1 MTSRAQ
7 PKAHRGTEG
16 VPLLQ
21 RRYLV
26 REASALYASPIS
38 RCVLDPATMTRED
51 RLIARAKKVL
61 SRRLGEPG
69 AVFDNPQVVRDFLTF
84 ELAEEGREVFY
95 VIFLDAQNRVVSCEP
110 LFVGTITQTSVYPRE
125 VVRRCIE
132 LNAAAVIFAHN
143 HPSGLAEPSPA
154 DRTLTNSLKSALALI
169 DVRVLDHFIVGGA
182 ARPMS
187 FAERGLL

>member
-7 PKAHRGTEG
+7 PKAHRGTEA
-16 VPLLQ
+16 VSMLQ

-38 RCVLDPATMTRED
+38 RCVMDPATMTRED

-69 AVFDNPQVVRDFLTF
+69 VVFGSPQAVRDFLVF
-84 ELAEEGREVFY
+84 ELAEEAREVFY
-95 VIFLDAQNRVVSCEP
+95 VIFLDSQNQVISCEP
-110 LFVGTITQTSVYPRE
+110 LFVGTLTQTSVYPRE
-125 VVRRCIE
+125 VIRRCIE
-132 LNAAAVIFAHN
+132 LNASAVILAHN
-143 HPSGLAEPSPA
+143 HPSGVLEPSMA
-154 DRTLTNSLKSALALI
+154 DRTLTDTLKNTLALI

-187 FAERGLL
+187 FAERGLV

>member
-7 PKAHRGTEG
+7 PKAHRGTEA
-16 VPLLQ
+16 VSMPQ

-38 RCVLDPATMTRED
+38 RCVMDPATMTRED

-69 AVFDNPQVVRDFLTF
+69 VVFGSPQILRDFLVF
-84 ELAEEGREVFY
+84 ELAEEAREVFY
-95 VIFLDAQNRVVSCEP
+95 VIFLNSQLRLVSCEP
-110 LFVGTITQTSVYPRE
+110 LFVGTLTQASVYPRE

-132 LNAAAVIFAHN
+132 LNASAVILAHN
-143 HPSGLAEPSPA
+143 HPSGVLEPSMA
-154 DRTLTNSLKSALALI
+154 DRTLTGTLKSALALI

-182 ARPMS
+182 ARPTS
-187 FAERGLL
+187 FAERGFL

>member
-7 PKAHRGTEG
+7 PKTQRGTEA
-16 VPLLQ
+16 VSMLQ

-38 RCVLDPATMTRED
+38 RCVMDPATMTRED

-69 AVFDNPQVVRDFLTF
+69 AVFDSPKAVRDFLVF
-84 ELAEEGREVFY
+84 ELAEEAREVFY
-95 VIFLDAQNRVVSCEP
+95 VIFLDSQNRAVSCEP
-110 LFVGTITQTSVYPRE
+110 LFVGTLTQTSVYPRE
-125 VVRRCIE
+125 LIRRCIE
-132 LNAAAVIFAHN
+132 LNASAVILAHN
-143 HPSGLAEPSPA
+143 HPSGVTEPSTA
-154 DRTLTNSLKSALALI
+154 DRAITNSLTSALGLI
-169 DVRVLDHFIVGGA
+169 DVRVLDHFIVGGT
-182 ARPMS
+182 ARPVS

>member
-7 PKAHRGTEG
+7 PKTQRGTEA
-16 VPLLQ
+16 VSMLQ

-38 RCVLDPATMTRED
+38 RCVMDPATMTRED

-69 AVFDNPQVVRDFLTF
+69 AVFDSPKAVRDFLVF
-84 ELAEEGREVFY
+84 ELAEEAREVFY
-95 VIFLDAQNRVVSCEP
+95 VIFLDSQNRAVSCEP
-110 LFVGTITQTSVYPRE
+110 LFVGTLTQTSVYPRE
-125 VVRRCIE
+125 LIRRCIE
-132 LNAAAVIFAHN
+132 LNASAVILAHN
-143 HPSGLAEPSPA
+143 HPSGVTEPSTA
-154 DRTLTNSLKSALALI
+154 DRAITNSLTSALALI
-169 DVRVLDHFIVGGA
+169 NVRVLDHFIVGGT
-182 ARPMS
+182 ARPVS

>member
-7 PKAHRGTEG
+7 PKTQRGTEA
-16 VPLLQ
+16 VSMLQ

-38 RCVLDPATMTRED
+38 RCVMDPATMTRED

-69 AVFDNPQVVRDFLTF
+69 AVFDSPKAVRDFLVF
-84 ELAEEGREVFY
+84 ELAEEAREVFY
-95 VIFLDAQNRVVSCEP
+95 AIFLDAQNRVVSCEP
-110 LFVGTITQTSVYPRE
+110 LFVGTLTQTSVYPRE
-125 VVRRCIE
+125 LIRRCIE
-132 LNAAAVIFAHN
+132 LNASAVILAHN
-143 HPSGLAEPSPA
+143 HPSGVTEPSTA
-154 DRTLTNSLKSALALI
+154 DRAITNSLTSALGLI
-169 DVRVLDHFIVGGA
+169 DVRVLDHFIVGGT
-182 ARPMS
+182 ARPVS

>member
-7 PKAHRGTEG
+7 LKAHRGTDG
-16 VPLLQ
+16 VSLLQ

-38 RCVLDPATMTRED
+38 RCVIDPVTMTRED
-51 RLIARAKKVL
+51 RLIVRAKKVL

-69 AVFDNPQVVRDFLTF
+69 AVFDNPQVVRDFLIF

-95 VIFLDAQNRVVSCEP
+95 AIFLDAQNRVVSCEP
-110 LFVGTITQTSVYPRE
+110 LFVGPITQTSVYPRE

-143 HPSGLAEPSPA
+143 HPSGLVEPSPA
-154 DRTLTNSLKSALALI
+154 DITLTNSLKGALTLI

-182 ARPMS
+182 VRPAS

>member
-7 PKAHRGTEG
+7 PKTQRGTEA
-16 VPLLQ
+16 VSMLQ

-38 RCVLDPATMTRED
+38 RCVMDPATMTRED

-69 AVFDNPQVVRDFLTF
+69 AVFDSPKAVRDFLVF
-84 ELAEEGREVFY
+84 ELAEEAREVFY
-95 VIFLDAQNRVVSCEP
+95 AIFLDAQNRVVSCEP
-110 LFVGTITQTSVYPRE
+110 LFVGTLTQTSVYPRE
-125 VVRRCIE
+125 VIRRCIE
-132 LNAAAVIFAHN
+132 LNASAVILAHN
-143 HPSGLAEPSPA
+143 HPSGVTEPSTA
-154 DRTLTNSLKSALALI
+154 DRAITNSLTSALALI
-169 DVRVLDHFIVGGA
+169 DVRVLDHFIVGGT
-182 ARPMS
+182 ARPVS

>member
-69 AVFDNPQVVRDFLTF
+69 AVFDSPKAVRDFLVF
-84 ELAEEGREVFY
+84 ELAEEAREVFY
-95 VIFLDAQNRVVSCEP
+95 VIFLDSQNRVTSCEP
-110 LFVGTITQTSVYPRE
+110 LFVGTLDQTSVYPRE

-132 LNAAAVIFAHN
+132 LNAGSVIFAHN
-143 HPSGLAEPSPA
+143 HPSGVLEPSTA

-169 DVRVLDHFIVGGA
+169 DVRVLDHFIVGGV